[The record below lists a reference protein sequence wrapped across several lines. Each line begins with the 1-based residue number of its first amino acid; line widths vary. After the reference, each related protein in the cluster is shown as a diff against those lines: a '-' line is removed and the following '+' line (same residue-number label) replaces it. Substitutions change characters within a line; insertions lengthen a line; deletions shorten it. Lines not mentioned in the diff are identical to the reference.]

1 MDELLALQQE
11 LAQVQ
16 SAKAGFKL
24 SEPNVVEVVQKLAE
38 LGLLEVLYTTNGK
51 EYVTPKRLHDEVAD
65 EILAH
70 GGRINITELPPILNV
85 RQPSHHNRRHDWL
98 WQPELRPCAGGPA
111 AHRTRGRSAAEEG
124 RRAAALPGRDP
135 RILLPRRL
143 G

>member
-24 SEPNVVEVVQKLAE
+24 SEPNVVEVVQKLVE

-70 GGRINITELPPILNV
+70 GGRINITQLPPILNV
-85 RQPSHHNRRHDWL
+85 CSSTPK
-98 WQPELRPCAGGPA
+98 
-111 AHRTRGRSAAEEG
+111 RTP
-124 RRAAALPGRDP
+124 L
-135 RILLPRRL
+135 
-143 G
+143 